1 MICQSP
7 DLSRAERRARRAR
20 PPSHIPG
27 ATIYRS
33 DGASK
38 RRTSGPYKAGW
49 GAARWT
55 AAGVL
60 ASVAR
65 GRLPDGTTNNQ
76 AEYQGLAVCMENAIE
91 RSQQESLVVFE
102 VDSKLVARQM
112 QSFGLGKFACRSDQL
127 RPLYFV
133 CIGFFAATGCKR
145 SSLVYPPYI
154 P

>member
-1 MICQSP
+1 ME
-7 DLSRAERRARRAR
+7 DLPIAGFVQAERCARRAR
-20 PPSHIPG
+20 PPSLILC

-38 RRTSGPYKAGW
+38 RRTSGPCKAGW
-49 GAARWT
+49 GAARWI

-76 AEYQGLAVCMENAIE
+76 AEYQGLAVCMEKAVG
-91 RSQQESLVVFE
+91 RSQPESLVVFE

-112 QSFGLGKFACRSDQL
+112 QSFGLGR
-127 RPLYFV
+127 FV
-133 CIGFFAATGCKR
+133 AEATNCGGCAWSAFVFR
-145 SSLVYPPYI
+145 GN
-154 P
+154 